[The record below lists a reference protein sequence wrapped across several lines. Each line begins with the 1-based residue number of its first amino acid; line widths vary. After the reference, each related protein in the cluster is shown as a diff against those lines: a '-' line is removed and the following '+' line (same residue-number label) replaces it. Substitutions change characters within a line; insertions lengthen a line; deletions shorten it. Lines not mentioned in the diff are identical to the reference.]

1 MPIIFKETEEEQSHN
16 SSMEYSKAEK
26 NMILQNLSKMH
37 AAFIINKGQMDSKVK
52 YYVKGRSFGFYFTWE
67 EVILIFIK
75 KDQRKILNDKQTEVS
90 LALQFIDANPNVR
103 IEGDLVDSGKVN
115 YIRGNDPEKWC
126 TDLTIY
132 KKLIYK
138 ELWKGIDLAFYA
150 GENQLK
156 YEFIVHPGAN
166 LEDIRLSYKGNDS
179 ISLDEEGNLLIINKL
194 GVLIDERPR
203 SYQYI
208 EGKEIVLDSRFLLQE
223 NKEGRSIFS
232 FGIEDGFNLN
242 FPIVIDPGL
251 IYSSF
256 LGGSD
261 IDSSGD
267 IAIDNVGNAYVT
279 GAVQSTNFP
288 VTLGAFQKTFNEGF
302 FDAFVTKLNVDG
314 SKLIYSTFLGG
325 SDINVGSG
333 IAVDNKG
340 MAYVV
345 GGTESANFPTTLGAF
360 QTTFGGNSDTFIS
373 KLNADGSGLIYSTF
387 LGGSNIDGGSA
398 IAIDN
403 KGNAYVTG
411 QTSSTNFPITTGAFQ
426 TSLGGGSDVYVAKLN
441 PDGTDLIYSTYL
453 GGADFEAGLDIAVD
467 NIGSAYVTGNTSSV
481 DFPTTLGAFQ
491 TTFNEG
497 DINVFITKINPS
509 GSGLI
514 YSTFLGGNRVD
525 LGFSIAI
532 DNIGNAYVTGATQSP
547 NFPVTIGAFQTNLK
561 AIFPALDVFVTKL
574 NQDGSGLVYSTYIGG
589 SMSSQ
594 GNAISVDDASNAYVV
609 GSTFAP
615 DFPTT
620 IDAFQRTFGGIFDV
634 FLTKLSNDGSNL
646 IYSTFI
652 SGNSRDSGLGVDI
665 DNEDNAYVTGATESA
680 NFPTTIGAFQ
690 TRFSG
695 NSDAFILKINTNGNS
710 T

>member
-26 NMILQNLSKMH
+26 DMILQNLSKMP

-52 YYVKGRSFGFYFTWE
+52 YYVKGRSFGFYFTSE

-75 KDQRKILNDKQTEVS
+75 KDRRKILNDKQTGVS
-90 LALQFIDANPNVR
+90 LALQFIDANPNVK
-103 IEGDLVDSGKVN
+103 IEGDLADSGRVN

-126 TDLTIY
+126 TDLTTY

-179 ISLDEEGNLLIINKL
+179 ISLDEEGNLLVINKL

-208 EGKEIVLDSRFLLQE
+208 EGKEIVLDSCFLLQE

-232 FGIEDGFNLN
+232 FGIEEGFNLK

-288 VTLGAFQKTFNEGF
+288 VTLGAFQKRFNEGF
-302 FDAFVTKLNVDG
+302 IDAFVAKLNVDG

-481 DFPTTLGAFQ
+481 DFPATLGAFQ

-497 DINVFITKINPS
+497 DIDVFITKINPS